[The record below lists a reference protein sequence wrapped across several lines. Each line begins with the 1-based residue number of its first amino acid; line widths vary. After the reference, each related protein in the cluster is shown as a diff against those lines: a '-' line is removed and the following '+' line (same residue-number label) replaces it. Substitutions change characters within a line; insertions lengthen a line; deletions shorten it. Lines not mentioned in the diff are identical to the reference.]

1 MANDFQNVLE
11 RITTLIFYADR
22 TLMKKVKQRKSK
34 NLINR
39 KARFEYTFV
48 ESLEAGIVLTGEEI
62 KAVRAN
68 KVNLTGS
75 HVKIIAGETWWV
87 GGIIDVPVGDRQ
99 RTRKLLLHKNEI
111 AKISGQT
118 IEKGLTI
125 IPTKIYLKK
134 GRAKLQI
141 ALSRGKKLHDKREV
155 MKQRD
160 LDREAR
166 RKIKF

>member
-1 MANDFQNVLE
+1 MA
-11 RITTLIFYADR
+11 
-22 TLMKKVKQRKSK
+22 KKKRKSG

-39 KARFEYTFV
+39 KARFEYTFI
-48 ESLEAGIVLTGEEI
+48 ESSEAGLVLTGEEI

-75 HVKIIAGETWWV
+75 HVKVIGGEAWWV
-87 GGIIDVPVGDRQ
+87 GGIIDVPAGDRQ

-111 AKISGQT
+111 EKLVGKSE
-118 IEKGLTI
+118 EKGLTI

-141 ALSRGKKLHDKREV
+141 SLARGKKLHDKREV
-155 MKQRD
+155 MKQREQD
-160 LDREAR
+160 IETR
-166 RKIKF
+166 RNLRNKI

>member
-1 MANDFQNVLE
+1 MV
-11 RITTLIFYADR
+11 
-22 TLMKKVKQRKSK
+22 KKKRKSG

-48 ESLEAGIVLTGEEI
+48 ENLEAGIVLTGEEI

-75 HVKIIAGETWWV
+75 HVKIIGGEDWWV
-87 GGIIDVPVGDRQ
+87 GGIIDVPAGDRQ
-99 RTRKLLLHKNEI
+99 RTRKLLLHKSE
-111 AKISGQT
+111 
-118 IEKGLTI
+118 IEKLVGKSGERGLTI

-141 ALSRGKKLHDKREV
+141 SLARGKKLHDKRETI
-155 MKQRD
+155 KQRD
-160 LDREAR
+160 LARETAR
-166 RKIKF
+166 KMKY

>member
-1 MANDFQNVLE
+1 MA
-11 RITTLIFYADR
+11 
-22 TLMKKVKQRKSK
+22 KKIRKSK

-39 KARFEYTFV
+39 KARFEYSFL
-48 ESLEAGIVLTGEEI
+48 ESLEAGLVLTGEEI

-75 HVKIIAGETWWV
+75 HVKIIGGEAWWI

-111 AKISGQT
+111 EKLVGKSE
-118 IEKGLTI
+118 EKGLTI

-141 ALSRGKKLHDKREV
+141 ALSRGKKLHDKREEI
-155 MKQRD
+155 KQRD
-160 LDREAR
+160 LAREAA
-166 RKIKF
+166 RKIKY